1 MLLCYAVR
9 VDLFFIDWEKPRGAL
24 VRTAQDHESGLGKGG
39 VTPGLPGGAS
49 TQSHILSCHLIVTCL
64 ECAASLS
71 AARFSPIS
79 VWRTLLAANEWA
91 ELQTQRRLKL
101 PFVLIVLVCILEAGR
116 VKYVATPQP
125 NVYDLSEGEIN
136 PILQFAN
143 NVFWFLVVAGIQ
155 LLYTV
160 GLGERYLGE
169 NPSSSFIDMC
179 TVAKVSLL
187 IVDEKY
193 HGYYLHANAPHEHA
207 DGDMREL
214 TEHLFEE
221 ASAMRL
227 GRGLL
232 GCPDPNCQTFELH
245 LPAIWRDMYDRVFR
259 RLVDSETASV
269 EASLTTPQQRGL
281 AGTFRMGGGGNTPTV
296 GGQLIAGG
304 AATPQGGAM
313 TVTSIAQ
320 MSSLAKSKERTKRLG
335 AAFGALNTFL
345 KAFIEETDP
354 DYKRVWRERTLMQQ
368 ILDLPPD
375 MVSEALMTI
384 GSAAAAGGKVTY
396 VMMDKAY
403 RFERTIFRGI
413 EHDLLIFDILVFC
426 ITDYFQQS
434 PTIAAVVTFIVAY
447 ALVQLRTYLGSRNI
461 TYKTLI
467 DGRFLK

>member
-1 MLLCYAVR
+1 MLL
-9 VDLFFIDWEKPRGAL
+9 
-24 VRTAQDHESGLGKGG
+24 
-39 VTPGLPGGAS
+39 
-49 TQSHILSCHLIVTCL
+49 CHLIVTCL

-232 GCPDPNCQTFELH
+232 GCPDPNCQTSNYTSLQSGVTCTTACSVDWWT
-245 LPAIWRDMYDRVFR
+245 LRLRPLR
-259 RLVDSETASV
+259 R
-269 EASLTTPQQRGL
+269 P
-281 AGTFRMGGGGNTPTV
+281 
-296 GGQLIAGG
+296 
-304 AATPQGGAM
+304 
-313 TVTSIAQ
+313 
-320 MSSLAKSKERTKRLG
+320 
-335 AAFGALNTFL
+335 
-345 KAFIEETDP
+345 
-354 DYKRVWRERTLMQQ
+354 
-368 ILDLPPD
+368 
-375 MVSEALMTI
+375 
-384 GSAAAAGGKVTY
+384 
-396 VMMDKAY
+396 
-403 RFERTIFRGI
+403 
-413 EHDLLIFDILVFC
+413 
-426 ITDYFQQS
+426 
-434 PTIAAVVTFIVAY
+434 
-447 ALVQLRTYLGSRNI
+447 
-461 TYKTLI
+461 
-467 DGRFLK
+467 